1 MKNGEKKVQATFEL
15 DETLVK
21 ELRKKFTDEQIS
33 ESIEWFMNET
43 IGKKKSLE
51 RLAKLTKNKDKFYQR
66 TIVLFICNRID
77 FETAKILITE
87 D

>member
-1 MKNGEKKVQATFEL
+1 MKNGDKKVQTTFEL

-21 ELRKKFTDEQIS
+21 ELRKRFTDKQIS
-33 ESIEWFMNET
+33 ESVEWFMNEA

-51 RLAKLTKNKDKFYQR
+51 ELAKLTKSKDEFYQR

-77 FETAKILITE
+77 FETAKILIAE

>member
-1 MKNGEKKVQATFEL
+1 MKNGDKKVQTTFEL

-21 ELRKKFTDEQIS
+21 ELREKFTNEQIS
-33 ESIEWFMNET
+33 KSIEWFMNEA

-51 RLAKLTKNKDKFYQR
+51 ELAKITKNKDEFYQR
-66 TIVLFICNRID
+66 TVVLFICNRIN
-77 FETAKILITE
+77 FETAKFLVAG